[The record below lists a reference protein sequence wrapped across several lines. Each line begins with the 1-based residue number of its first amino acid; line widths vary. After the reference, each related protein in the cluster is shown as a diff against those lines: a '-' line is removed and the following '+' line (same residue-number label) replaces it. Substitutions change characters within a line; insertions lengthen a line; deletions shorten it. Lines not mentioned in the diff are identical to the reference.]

1 MFLLGLPLL
10 VAVIVVGVLL
20 FQRSTRGERSATGGA
35 SSGAHFTPPVER
47 SSPPDV
53 VTRSLVY
60 DLQRWAADGLITPQQ
75 ADAIQAHEQQRL
87 AAPPPVPG
95 PVRRIP
101 AVAEALGYLGGVLG
115 IVGVSVL
122 VSRYWSD
129 IAAAGRLGLA
139 GGATAA
145 FVLAGLLV
153 REQADPTFKRLR
165 GFLWLMATGAAGLTS
180 GIVAHDLFDADD
192 PVTIATV
199 AAAGV
204 AVVSGVLWRWRD
216 RPLQQ
221 LTCLGGV
228 LVTVGLGVNQVADY
242 GITGIA
248 VWSTAVALLAVGVLR
263 LTPEPWITAA
273 VGAIGGLTGGV
284 VASNQWDGHGLLLA
298 MVTGLAVIGLAVARQ
313 TKMPSSERVALSII
327 GGFGTMNTLPA
338 TIAWFADGAGIVTGL
353 VVWGAGAALLTIG
366 ILRMV
371 RVPLVVEI
379 IGGLAVVG
387 GAAVTGAQSAA
398 FATVFGL
405 LSAVAMLAVGMLPG
419 RVLMSVFGSLGL
431 LVNVPWAIQHF
442 FPGEG
447 RVPLLIA
454 VSGLLLVLVSVLLTR
469 MSGRFRREVH
479 N

>member
-10 VAVIVVGVLL
+10 VAVIVVVVLL
-20 FQRSTRGERSATGGA
+20 AQRNNQGA
-35 SSGAHFTPPVER
+35 KPEGVGTHFTQPVEHP
-47 SSPPDV
+47 SPPHT
-53 VTRSLVY
+53 VTRSLNY
-60 DLQRWAADGLITPQQ
+60 DLQRWAAEGLITPQQ
-75 ADAIQAHEQQRL
+75 ADAILSHEQRAL
-87 AAPPPVPG
+87 AAPPPAPG
-95 PVRRIP
+95 PARRIP

-129 IAAAGRLGLA
+129 IAAAGRIGLA

-145 FVLAGLLV
+145 FIVAGLMV
-153 REQADPTFKRLR
+153 REQTDPTSKRLR
-165 GFLWLMATGAAGLTS
+165 GFLWLLATGAAGLTA

-221 LTCLGGV
+221 LTCLTGV
-228 LVTVGLGVNQVADY
+228 LATVGFGVNQVADY

-248 VWSTAVALLAVGVLR
+248 LWITAVALLAVGVLR
-263 LTPEPWITAA
+263 LTPEAWITAA

-284 VASNQWDGHGLLLA
+284 VASNQWNGHGLLLA
-298 MVTGLAVIGLAVARQ
+298 VATGLSVIGLAVARQ
-313 TKMPSSERVALSII
+313 ISMTSGERVALSII
-327 GGFGTMNTLPA
+327 GGIGTMNTLPA
-338 TIAWFADGAGIVTGL
+338 TIVWFADGAGIVTGL
-353 VVWGAGAALLTIG
+353 VVWCAGAALLTIG

-379 IGGLAVVG
+379 VGGLAVVV

-405 LSAVAMLAVGMLPG
+405 LSAVAMLSVGMLPG
-419 RVLMSVFGSLGL
+419 RVLMSLFGSLGL